1 MGLQE
6 CSLSSGEHDAVA
18 RGISLAP
25 QYLIYKCMFW
35 CDVVQFKSKSS
46 EKNLWIHINK
56 CSFYIKRHCLSL
68 IQSHLHDTDYILLFH
83 VSVGA
88 PENVWRYQIKLIKKR
103 VKCVWTLQE
112 AVNTTRSHV
121 SVTTCFKFAW
131 WNAVLV
137 ITELH
142 YYGITINCMKDYMM
156 NRLKDQHH
164 SASIIVSLM
173 LNIGEVCKIKTCRR
187 AFKNVE
193 LFATQ
198 HRGNWNV
205 NAGHS

>member
-1 MGLQE
+1 MTLY
-6 CSLSSGEHDAVA
+6 SSVSCVRGRTRERMKVSNQA
-18 RGISLAP
+18 R
-25 QYLIYKCMFW
+25 
-35 CDVVQFKSKSS
+35 
-46 EKNLWIHINK
+46 
-56 CSFYIKRHCLSL
+56 
-68 IQSHLHDTDYILLFH
+68 
-83 VSVGA
+83 
-88 PENVWRYQIKLIKKR
+88 KKR

-121 SVTTCFKFAW
+121 SVTICFKFAW
-131 WNAVLV
+131 WNAVLE

-142 YYGITINCMKDYMM
+142 YYGITINCIKDYMM

-198 HRGNWNV
+198 HRGNSEMLMQGTVRVLWKHTEWRHAV
-205 NAGHS
+205 SMSPLDCDQKTS